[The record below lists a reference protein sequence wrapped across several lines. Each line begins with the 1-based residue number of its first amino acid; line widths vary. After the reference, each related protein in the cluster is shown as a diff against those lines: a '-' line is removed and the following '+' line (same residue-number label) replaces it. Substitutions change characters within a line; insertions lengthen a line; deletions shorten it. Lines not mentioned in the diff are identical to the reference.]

1 MLSMMYLS
9 FGSLLKM
16 AGSDAVARRKAK
28 KLKRKENAAGRK
40 VPVLTEEMKAAIK
53 LREQEKVAL
62 HHARVSENAMIKSAK
77 MTALKDDVLR
87 RKFAK
92 KTYRQA
98 IKAQAKALEEQQA
111 LQEQA
116 LQLEQALEEGAVGV
130 AFDAVVGGA
139 VGDAF
144 DAVVGG
150 ADEMAVE
157 PKDD

>member
-1 MLSMMYLS
+1 
-9 FGSLLKM
+9 
-16 AGSDAVARRKAK
+16 
-28 KLKRKENAAGRK
+28 
-40 VPVLTEEMKAAIK
+40 MKAAIK

-62 HHARVSENAMIKSAK
+62 HHARVSENAIKSAK
-77 MTALKDDVLR
+77 MTALKEDVLR

-130 AFDAVVGGA
+130 AFDAVVGGGA

>member
-1 MLSMMYLS
+1 
-9 FGSLLKM
+9 
-16 AGSDAVARRKAK
+16 
-28 KLKRKENAAGRK
+28 
-40 VPVLTEEMKAAIK
+40 MKAAIK

-62 HHARVSENAMIKSAK
+62 HHARVSENAIKSAK
-77 MTALKDDVLR
+77 MTALKEDVLR